1 MKAKYFQ
8 VLVENGVE
16 GFILRATGAGDPN
29 IAKETD
35 EYENLRSAF
44 EYLQEKQIP
53 IVVTTQAPDG
63 LASMKINEPRTN
75 GIESRSHS
83 CLGYEHRKYG
93 YKIILAVGKWIFLSR
108 NTKRNGYIVEGRN
121 RDRLK

>member
-1 MKAKYFQ
+1 MD
-8 VLVENGVE
+8 NGIQ

-75 GIESRSHS
+75 GIAFRCYS
-83 CLGYEHRKYG
+83 CLGYEHGKYG
-93 YKIILAVGKWIFLSR
+93 YKIILAVGKRVLLSR
-108 NTKRNGYIVEGRN
+108 NTKTNGYIVERGN
-121 RDRLK
+121 RD